1 MSVNEPRFI
10 FSCPF
15 FLFLGLSIWMAV
27 KSAASKKGSRPFFA
41 MMASTMI
48 SNAGMSTVTFLNRH
62 DDHAPD
68 NGVGDLG
75 GGGGGGGGKPLLVKE
90 ALRLLEGWLRY
101 HELGNADALGL

>member
-1 MSVNEPRFI
+1 
-10 FSCPF
+10 
-15 FLFLGLSIWMAV
+15 
-27 KSAASKKGSRPFFA
+27 

-48 SNAGMSTVTFLNRH
+48 SNVGMSTVTFLNRH

-75 GGGGGGGGKPLLVKE
+75 GGGGGGGGAGGKPLLVKE
-90 ALRLLEGWLRY
+90 ALRLLEGWLRD